1 MKRQFIAGAKCPKC
15 GALDRVVK
23 IITVDDEWIECIE
36 CAYSEKRPTH
46 LDEPET
52 PAIPD
57 EIGVIQ
63 FKPRRSD

>member
-23 IITVDDEWIECIE
+23 FTTVDDEWIECITCE
-36 CAYSEKRPTH
+36 YTEKRPTH
-46 LDEPET
+46 VEPAEPEH
-52 PAIPD
+52 PD

-63 FKPRRSD
+63 FKPRQPE

>member
-23 IITVDDEWIECIE
+23 IITVDDEWIECITCE
-36 CAYSEKRPTH
+36 YTEKRPPH
-46 LDEPET
+46 VESAEPEH
-52 PAIPD
+52 PD

-63 FKPRRSD
+63 FKPRQPE